1 MKYYEV
7 LFFDQT
13 GICIKS
19 NVENPSKELVTE
31 FLKAD
36 FENHGYNMHEIE
48 DINSYVIHTKDGMKV
63 FKVLDVKYFKV
74 W

>member
-19 NVENPSKELVTE
+19 NVENPSKEQVTE
-31 FLKAD
+31 FLKVD
-36 FENHGYNMHEIE
+36 FENHGYNINDIE
-48 DINSYVIHTKDGMKV
+48 DIAEISLEEAKLFYDMENEKV
-63 FKVLDVKYFKV
+63 FPVLCA
-74 W
+74 